1 MPFQSEKQ
9 RRYMHA
15 NLPKIANR
23 WEKKYGLGGI
33 AELNAELNQL
43 PEYYLPAAQGG
54 MVPAHQAGVLGLAE
68 GGSITK
74 TPEGQTRG
82 FVQSRSDGRRP
93 GYTEDDEDTGGMG
106 HHGGGH
112 GNQGSSK
119 SSSNQGSDRGH
130 SRFDVGSGYYGE
142 PTTPSTPD
150 DSGDDDKAL
159 SYVNWNQPTIDDT
172 KDSASAK
179 KKKILQHIGNAS
191 GVNLNKYIY
200 GIEQPKEKKSKGS
213 VALDLLFAYFT
224 GGLSLTEK
232 LGANY
237 VKNSIQSSFKKQ
249 QKTKDLINSLPINH
263 PERISLEA
271 SLYKKP
277 PDVTSNGDGAKSI
290 KIEDIE
296 TVNQSSSE
304 LAKLKRDEEMNMAAF
319 LAYLDQQRRREAYL
333 NNYRQMFLAN
343 KGGLAGL
350 FRLKNS

>member
-23 WEKKYGLGGI
+23 WERKYGMGGI

-43 PEYYLPAAQGG
+43 PEYYLPATQGG
-54 MVPAHQAGVLGLAE
+54 RVPAHQAGVLGLAE
-68 GGSITK
+68 GGRT
-74 TPEGQTRG
+74 GFYRG
-82 FVQSRSDGRRP
+82 SDRHSGTTSSSSSNSP
-93 GYTEDDEDTGGMG
+93 G
-106 HHGGGH
+106 HPS
-112 GNQGSSK
+112 NQGSSK
-119 SSSNQGSDRGH
+119 SSSSSSKSSSSSSNQGSDRGH

-172 KDSASAK
+172 KDSDSAK
-179 KKKILQHIGNAS
+179 KKKILQHLGNAS

-200 GIEQPKEKKSKGS
+200 GIEQPQEKKSKGKL
-213 VALDLLFAYFT
+213 VFDTLFAIAT

-232 LGANY
+232 LGANF

-249 QKTKDLINSLPINH
+249 EKTKDLINSLPINH

-277 PDVTSNGDGAKSI
+277 PDGTSNGDGVKSI